1 MAAAVVVCMAA
12 VGRGKAM
19 GWEGVPPSP
28 PYKGKR
34 SAKRMTMQ
42 QLSAKYPAGMGAK
55 NATKPLQRN
64 GLQAKYPRSKG
75 VSCRMEARSGLL
87 FWGYL
92 YYRGLGGGTMTG
104 FGNINRQC
112 L

>member
-1 MAAAVVVCMAA
+1 MAAVVVRMAA
-12 VGRGKAM
+12 VGRGKAYGM
-19 GWEGVPPSP
+19 GGGPPLP

-75 VSCRMEARSGLL
+75 LTGLRIGA
-87 FWGYL
+87 FDPPGYMPGS
-92 YYRGLGGGTMTG
+92 RP
-104 FGNINRQC
+104 FGVVV
-112 L
+112 LVKV